1 MSTQHHCATGWNQ
14 HLMCHQYSEATRA
27 SRSKVQWTGSACGS
41 LKLLGRVGWS
51 GTAAEEGRKQT
62 RGQTAFPVL
71 FGGLLRALLHMTFH
85 VSCKVTADAGSQRE
99 GDLVLLHFLPW
110 KICFCRRR
118 SETQSSNLREGILAC
133 SPEGLEIG
141 WSGAC
146 HEASLHW
153 SFYLLKLG

>member
-1 MSTQHHCATGWNQ
+1 MPPVLRSHSCFQIKGAVDWQCLW
-14 HLMCHQYSEATRA
+14 LSETPWESRVVRNCCRRGEEADKGPDSIPCFIWRA
-27 SRSKVQWTGSACGS
+27 SQSPAPHDLSRELQ
-41 LKLLGRVGWS
+41 R
-51 GTAAEEGRKQT
+51 
-62 RGQTAFPVL
+62 
-71 FGGLLRALLHMTFH
+71 
-85 VSCKVTADAGSQRE
+85 VTADAGSQRE